1 MRTLREILYF
11 HLLMNS
17 IKDKIFNIRSS
28 SDFET
33 LALEVFRYQVKNNS
47 TYSKYINHLG
57 IIPGSIYQSDRIPF
71 LPTEFFKTHKII
83 TGENVHEKIFTSSGT
98 SESGTSKHY
107 VTDISWYRE
116 SFTRTFQYF
125 YGNPEQFCI
134 LALLPSYIERE
145 GSSLI
150 YMMDYLMKKSNNP
163 ASGFYLDKLDTLAE
177 KIILLREQNQKI
189 LLFGVSFALLNLA
202 EKYKPNLS
210 GQIVMETGGM
220 KGRKHEIIRKELHE
234 VLCKAFNTEVIHSEF
249 GMTELLSQAYSKGDG
264 IFHTPPWMKVLI
276 RDSYDPFS
284 YVKKGRSGGINIID
298 LANYNSCSF
307 IETRD
312 LGRLLP
318 DGGFEVSGRFDSS
331 DVRGCNLMVEE

>member
-1 MRTLREILYF
+1 MD
-11 HLLMNS
+11 S
-17 IKDKIFNIRSS
+17 IKDKIFKIKSPK
-28 SDFET
+28 DFEA
-33 LALEVFRYQVKNNS
+33 LALEVFQYQAKNNK
-47 TYSKYINHLG
+47 TYSDYINHLG
-57 IIPGSIYQSDRIPF
+57 IIPGNIRQLDQIPF
-71 LPTEFFKTHKII
+71 LPVGFFKTFKII
-83 TGENVHEKIFTSSGT
+83 TGKDIPSIIFKSSGT
-98 SESGTSKHY
+98 TGSGTSKHY

-125 YGNPEQFCI
+125 YGNPEQYCL
-134 LALLPSYIERE
+134 LALLPSYLERE

-150 YMMDYLMKKSNNP
+150 YMMDFLIRISKNP
-163 ASGFYLDKLDTLAE
+163 DSGFYLDKLDSLSE
-177 KIILLREQNQKI
+177 KIIRLRQQNQKI

-202 EKYKPNLS
+202 DKYKPDLS

-220 KGRKHEIIRKELHE
+220 KGTREEIIREELHK
-234 VLCKAFNTEVIHSEF
+234 VLTKAFNTKVIHSEF

-264 IFHTPPWMKVLI
+264 IFHTPPWIKVLI

-307 IETRD
+307 IETKD

-318 DGGFEVSGRFDSS
+318 NGGFEVSGRFDSS
-331 DVRGCNLMVEE
+331 DIRGCNLIFTTQASL